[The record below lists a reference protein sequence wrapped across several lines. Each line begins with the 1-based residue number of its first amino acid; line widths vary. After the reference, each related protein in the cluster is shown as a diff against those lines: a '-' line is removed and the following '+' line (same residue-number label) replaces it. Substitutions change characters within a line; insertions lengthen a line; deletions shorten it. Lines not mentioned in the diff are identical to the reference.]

1 MDLDPRTL
9 NATTTILS
17 AIIALSIAFVADAYP
32 AGMRRYIRT
41 WAAALGLFAAGWG
54 LLAARGSIPDGASVV
69 LANLLVQLGLFGL
82 LVALRDFLHLP
93 RFERRDVL
101 PPLLVVGA
109 CSWFLYVEPHIGMR
123 IAAITVANGVLM
135 AEALVVLVQH
145 GPRPAPRPYRLLAG
159 CFAVLLVFL
168 LARAI
173 AQFTLAPAP
182 ALHTPNPAQA
192 ALFFVANVAPLV
204 ATLGFLLAIADRLQG
219 RLHGLASSDP
229 LTGLANRRHLEAQ
242 AHTMADVAL
251 LAIDVDHFKPI
262 NDRHG
267 HAAGDEVLVQ
277 LARRLS
283 ESAPVDALVARLG
296 GEEFVVLL
304 PGRSL
309 AEALGEAEHLRRVVA
324 ATPCTVEALALPLTV
339 SIGVACGP
347 GGDDGL
353 RDVLRRADVALYVA
367 KRDGRNR
374 VAAADGGGVAVTAP
388 NGGPRP
394 ARTMW
399 G

>member
-17 AIIALSIAFVADAYP
+17 AAIALSIAFVADAYP
-32 AGMRRYIRT
+32 PGMRRYIRT
-41 WAAALGLFAAGWG
+41 WAGALGFFAIGWG

-69 LANLLVQLGLFGL
+69 LANLFVQLGLFGL
-82 LVALRDFLHLP
+82 LVALRDFLHLT
-93 RFERRDVL
+93 RFHRRDL
-101 PPLLVVGA
+101 IPPLLVVGA

-123 IAAITVANGVLM
+123 IAAITVANGLLL

-145 GPRPAPRPYRLLAG
+145 APKPAPRPYVLLSG

-168 LARAI
+168 VARAV

-192 ALFFVANVAPLV
+192 ALFFVANAAPLV

-229 LTGLANRRHLEAQ
+229 LTGLANRRHLEAR
-242 AHTMADVAL
+242 ARTMPAFAL

-277 LARRLS
+277 LAGRLS

-296 GEEFVVLL
+296 GEEFVVVL
-304 PGRSL
+304 PGVGL
-309 AEALGEAEHLRRVVA
+309 DEALGEAERLRSAIAGR
-324 ATPCTVEALALPLTV
+324 PCELDDHVLELTV

-353 RDVLRRADVALYVA
+353 RDVLRRADLALYAA
-367 KRDGRNR
+367 KREGRNR
-374 VAAADGGGVAVTAP
+374 VVADGGAAATAAASAPGV
-388 NGGPRP
+388 
-394 ARTMW
+394 ARTMAQ
-399 G
+399 

>member
-109 CSWFLYVEPHIGMR
+109 CSWFLYVEPHIGLR
-123 IAAITVANGVLM
+123 IAAITVANGVLL
-135 AEALVVLVQH
+135 AEALVMLLRH
-145 GPRPAPRPYRLLAG
+145 APRPAPRPYVLLVG
-159 CFAVLLVFL
+159 CFAVLLFFL
-168 LARAI
+168 VARAI

-192 ALFFVANVAPLV
+192 ALFFIANAAPLV

-242 AHTMADVAL
+242 ARTMVDVAL

-296 GEEFVVLL
+296 GEEFVVVL
-304 PGRSL
+304 PGIGL
-309 AEALGEAEHLRRVVA
+309 DDALREAERLRSAIADR
-324 ATPCTVEALALPLTV
+324 PCELDGHALPLTV

-347 GGDDGL
+347 GGEDGL
-353 RDVLRRADVALYVA
+353 RHALRRADLALYVA
-367 KRDGRNR
+367 KREGRNR
-374 VAAADGGGVAVTAP
+374 VVVDKGDAHARASAS
-388 NGGPRP
+388 RP
-394 ARTMW
+394 GAARTMR

>member
-32 AGMRRYIRT
+32 TGMRRYIRT
-41 WAAALGLFAAGWG
+41 WAAALGFFAIGWG

-93 RFERRDVL
+93 RFQRRDVL
-101 PPLLVVGA
+101 PPLLVIGI

-123 IAAITVANGVLM
+123 IAAITVANGVLL
-135 AEALVVLVQH
+135 AEALVVLLRH
-145 GPRPAPRPYRLLAG
+145 APRPAPRPYVLLAG

-168 LARAI
+168 IARAI

-182 ALHTPNPAQA
+182 ALHAPNPAQA
-192 ALFFVANVAPLV
+192 ALFFVANTAPLV

-229 LTGLANRRHLEAQ
+229 LTGLANRRHLEAR
-242 AHTMADVAL
+242 ARTIPAFAL

-277 LARRLS
+277 LAGRLS

-296 GEEFVVLL
+296 GEEFVVVL
-304 PGRSL
+304 PGASL
-309 AEALGEAEHLRRVVA
+309 DDACREAERVRSAIASRPCELDGQTLR
-324 ATPCTVEALALPLTV
+324 LTV

-347 GGDDGL
+347 GGEHGL
-353 RDVLRRADVALYVA
+353 HDALRRADLALYSA
-367 KRDGRNR
+367 KREGRNR
-374 VAAADGGGVAVTAP
+374 VVVDEGDAHARVAASAP
-388 NGGPRP
+388 GR
-394 ARTMW
+394 ARTMR